1 MKLPIRGLLFR
12 AELRGNQTP
21 IPFIA
26 GTRVGSKAHREAIR
40 RVSGR
45 RRGLSP
51 ISVKFWRL
59 FAHGTSWGRP
69 GGVLRVWPKWE
80 RLAHSLWPMMAIP
93 AAPYGAIQIRLLP
106 YKGERVLLPDGSVV
120 EKNAT
125 VCELHCSN
133 IFALRMFESRA
144 ITAIRACR
152 EDLHSLACWVKQSP
166 AAKDLVAVYG
176 RGTLLTVLALRLGF
190 TARESPNRIR
200 RRIDRFFMI
209 GLLLMYTDA
218 GMHRLTQGTTLSRVP
233 SEIWMT
239 RDRLIDLYG
248 DRQGQPLTFTETTK

>member
-1 MKLPIRGLLFR
+1 
-12 AELRGNQTP
+12 
-21 IPFIA
+21 
-26 GTRVGSKAHREAIR
+26 
-40 RVSGR
+40 
-45 RRGLSP
+45 
-51 ISVKFWRL
+51 
-59 FAHGTSWGRP
+59 
-69 GGVLRVWPKWE
+69 
-80 RLAHSLWPMMAIP
+80 MMAIP
-93 AAPYGAIQIRLLP
+93 AAPYGAIQIRLRP

-125 VCELHCSN
+125 VCELHCAN
-133 IFALRMFESRA
+133 LLALHLFESRA

-166 AAKDLVAVYG
+166 AARDLVALYG

-218 GMHRLTQGTTLSRVP
+218 GIHRLTQGTTLSRVP

-248 DRQGQPLTFTETTK
+248 DRQGHPLPSLRQPNRLEVST